1 MSLRQPPASLGKFSI
16 RMGLHT
22 VQISE
27 SRKHSHYIEITIN
40 TRISLPEGLAHKRSL
55 TFQEHLAMNEISSEI
70 HLCVYQKLDLKL
82 FLNTLLKHIGN
93 PNGWEGIQVVP
104 LPFSILI
111 SFT

>member
-40 TRISLPEGLAHKRSL
+40 TRISLPEGLAPKRSL

-82 FLNTLLKHIGN
+82 FEHFIKTH
-93 PNGWEGIQVVP
+93 
-104 LPFSILI
+104 
-111 SFT
+111 